1 VELCAVTLPRDFVD
15 HALAQHRALSVAG
28 VMPNRNGLMFD
39 NGAVV
44 PVPPST
50 AAMLREASTLS
61 L

>member
-1 VELCAVTLPRDFVD
+1 MTLPRDFVD